1 MKRTVCLGVL
11 IAVGGFSL
19 AVSGFQGRAE
29 RPRPPIRRIQQVKDN
44 LYVIL
49 GGNPGDRDTWTGGN
63 TAVFVTANGVVVV
76 DSMNPGFGQSILKE
90 IKTVTPKPVTTLINT
105 HTHGDHTGSNTEFP
119 ANIDFVA
126 QENTKANMQKMDAFK
141 GPNAKFLP
149 SKTVTDRLTLLDGPD
164 RIDLYYFGRGHTN
177 GDLIVVFPEKRLAH
191 FGDLFPAKAAPFI
204 DTANGGSAVELP
216 KTLAKAIAEIKGVSR
231 VVTGHDES
239 SLIPAG
245 AGSGS
250 AIFANPKTMTWND
263 VQEYADFNRD
273 FLAAVEDAIK
283 AGKSAAE
290 AVATLQLPE
299 RYKAYDMQRAKENV
313 EAIYRELGK

>member
-1 MKRTVCLGVL
+1 MTRAIVLTAIVAGGGLSMTVAGGVQDRDSPKIVRMQTVNVRDILYILTGGGGNTLALMRDDGVVL
-11 IAVGGFSL
+11 IDTKRPGWGRPILDTIQAVTDKPVTMIINTNSD
-19 AVSGFQGRAE
+19 A
-29 RPRPPIRRIQQVKDN
+29 DH
-44 LYVIL
+44 
-49 GGNPGDRDTWTGGN
+49 TGGN
-63 TAVFVTANGVVVV
+63 
-76 DSMNPGFGQSILKE
+76 I
-90 IKTVTPKPVTTLINT
+90 
-105 HTHGDHTGSNTEFP
+105 EFP
-119 ANIDFVA
+119 TATQIVA
-126 QENTKANMQKMDAFK
+126 QANTKANMQKMDAFK

-177 GDLIVVFPEKRLAH
+177 GDLVVVFPEKRLAD

-204 DTANGGSAVELP
+204 DTANGGSGVEFP

>member
-1 MKRTVCLGVL
+1 MTRAIVLTAIIAGGGLSMTVAGGVQDRDSPKIVRMQTVNVRDILYILTGGGGNTLALMRDDGVVL
-11 IAVGGFSL
+11 IDTKRPGWGRPILDTIQAVTDKPVTMIINTNSD
-19 AVSGFQGRAE
+19 A
-29 RPRPPIRRIQQVKDN
+29 DH
-44 LYVIL
+44 
-49 GGNPGDRDTWTGGN
+49 TGGN
-63 TAVFVTANGVVVV
+63 
-76 DSMNPGFGQSILKE
+76 I
-90 IKTVTPKPVTTLINT
+90 
-105 HTHGDHTGSNTEFP
+105 EFP
-119 ANIDFVA
+119 TATQIVA
-126 QENTKANMQKMDAFK
+126 QANTKANMQKMDAFK